1 MFRNYVKIAL
11 KVFWRHRFFTA
22 VNLFGICFTL
32 VVLMVAAAFI
42 DQQVGPVPPEVHAGR
57 TLYLN
62 WLIVQHASAEPPR
75 PVIWKPSYAFLDRY
89 VRTLEDSGKGDR
101 VLRCR
106 PPGDTR
112 RGGGR
117 SSGGEIDRWGLLGGL
132 PL

>member
-1 MFRNYVKIAL
+1 MFRNYLKVAL
-11 KVFWRHRFFTA
+11 KVFWRHKFFTA

-42 DQQVGPVPPEVHAGR
+42 DQEAGPIPPEVHAGR

-89 VRTLEDSGKGDR
+89 VRTLETAEKVTVFSDVDH
-101 VLRCR
+101 
-106 PPGDTR
+106 
-112 RGGGR
+112 RGIHGGAEDVQAGST
-117 SSGGEIDRWGLLGGL
+117 SS
-132 PL
+132 